1 MTNDKLFPE
10 LDVIEIIEIDYSLVN
25 LKKIEDNKIPHKIKK
40 YVGFSYKNKK
50 YIEITYSLVNLKK
63 LEENGILYKIRDKD

>member
-25 LKKIEDNKIPHKIKK
+25 LKKIEDNKIPHKI
-40 YVGFSYKNKK
+40 
-50 YIEITYSLVNLKK
+50 
-63 LEENGILYKIRDKD
+63 